1 MSVFDGL
8 VGQDAVIAQLQAAV
22 DGQGMTHAWLFTGPP
37 GSGRSVAARAFA
49 AALQCAERG
58 CGHCDS
64 CHQASTGT
72 HADIALIVPDGLSL
86 GVEKARD
93 IVMATSQRPT
103 HSRYQITL
111 IEDADRLTDQAANA
125 LLKAI
130 EEPPPS
136 GVVLLCAPSLEDVLP
151 TIRSRCRVA
160 ALGTPSSAAVAALL
174 VSDGVDPAMAA
185 FAAQAAQGHIGRARR
200 LATDEATRQERREVL
215 ALPAS
220 VQTVGSALQAAKN
233 LVDAAK
239 AEAEQL
245 AALRDEPERQSLA
258 TALGAG
264 ATGKGY
270 TGSTPRGGA
279 GALKELEKQQK
290 SRATRTQRDALD
302 RALVDLAAFYRDV
315 LALQVGSSAV
325 PVHADLTEQ
334 AAALARSSSAEDTL
348 RRIDAVLGC
357 RTAIEGNVNTQL
369 AVDAMAL
376 GLR

>member
-1 MSVFDGL
+1 VSVFDGL
-8 VGQDAVIAQLQAAV
+8 VGQEAVVAQLQAAAL
-22 DGQGMTHAWLFTGPP
+22 GQGMTHAWLLTGPP

-49 AALQCAERG
+49 AALQCPDHG

-64 CHQASTGT
+64 CHHAMAGT
-72 HADIALIVPDGLSL
+72 HTDISVIVPEGLSL
-86 GVEKARD
+86 GVKQTRA
-93 IVMATSQRPT
+93 IVMATARRPT
-103 HSRYQITL
+103 QSTWQITL
-111 IEDADRLTDQAANA
+111 IEDADRLTDEAANA

-136 GVVLLCAPSLEDVLP
+136 GVVLLCAPSLEDMLP

-160 ALGTPSSAAVAALL
+160 ALVTPSSASVAALL

-215 ALPAS
+215 ALPGS
-220 VQTVGSALQAAKN
+220 VQSVGSALQAAKN
-233 LVDAAK
+233 LVEAAK
-239 AEAEQL
+239 AEAEAL
-245 AALRDEPERQSLA
+245 VVLRDEPEREALA

-270 TGSTPRGGA
+270 TGGTPKGGA
-279 GALKELEKQQK
+279 GVLKDLETQQK
-290 SRATRTQRDALD
+290 SRAKRTTRDALD

-325 PVHADLTEQ
+325 PVHADLTKQ
-334 AAALARSSSAEDTL
+334 AAGLARASSPEDTL
-348 RRIDAVLGC
+348 RRIDAVLAC
-357 RTAIEGNVNTQL
+357 RTAIEGNVNAQL

-376 GLR
+376 SLR

>member
-1 MSVFDGL
+1 VSVFDAL
-8 VGQDAVIAQLQAAV
+8 VGQGAVVAQLEAAV
-22 DGQGMTHAWLFTGPP
+22 AGHGMTHAWLFTGPP
-37 GSGRSVAARAFA
+37 GSGRSIAARAFA
-49 AALQCAERG
+49 AALQCAEHG

-64 CHQASTGT
+64 CHQTLAGT
-72 HADIALIVPDGLSL
+72 HADVAVVAPEGLSIK
-86 GVEKARD
+86 VEEARA

-103 HSRYQITL
+103 HSRWQVTL

-151 TIRSRCRVA
+151 TIRSRCRVVP
-160 ALGTPSSAAVAALL
+160 LVTPAPAAVRDLL

-185 FAAQAAQGHIGRARR
+185 FAAHAAQGHIGRARW
-200 LATDEATRQERREVL
+200 LATDEATRRERSEVL
-215 ALPAS
+215 ALPGALHS
-220 VQTVGSALQAAKN
+220 VGSALHAAKN
-233 LVDAAK
+233 LLDAAK

-245 AALRDEPERQSLA
+245 VVARDQPEREALA

-270 TGSTPRGGA
+270 TGGAPRGGA

-315 LALQVGSSAV
+315 LALQVGSTIA
-325 PVHADLTEQ
+325 PVHADLTHQ
-334 AAALARSSSAEDTL
+334 AEHLARSSTAEDTL
-348 RRIDAVLGC
+348 RRIDAVLAC
-357 RTAIEGNVNTQL
+357 RTAIDANVNAQL

-376 GLR
+376 SLR

>member
-1 MSVFDGL
+1 MSVFDAL
-8 VGQDAVIAQLQAAV
+8 VGQDAVVAQLTAAV
-22 DGQGMTHAWLFTGPP
+22 AGQGMTHAWLFTGPP

-49 AALQCAERG
+49 AALQCKQGG

-64 CHQASTGT
+64 CHQAIGGT
-72 HADIALIVPDGLSL
+72 HADVAVVAPEGLSL
-86 GVEKARD
+86 SVKEARA

-103 HSRYQITL
+103 QSPWQVTL

-136 GVVLLCAPSLEDVLP
+136 GVVLLCAPTLDDVLP
-151 TIRSRCRVA
+151 TVRSRCRLVP
-160 ALGTPSSAAVAALL
+160 LVTPSTAAVTALL
-174 VSDGVDPAMAA
+174 VSTGVDPSMAA

-200 LATDEATRQERREVL
+200 LATDEATRTERREVL

-220 VQTVGSALQAAKN
+220 VQSVGSALQAAKN
-233 LVDAAK
+233 LVEAAK
-239 AEAEQL
+239 AEADQL
-245 AALRDEPERQSLA
+245 SALRNEPEREALA

-270 TGSTPRGGA
+270 TGGTPRGGA
-279 GALKELEKQQK
+279 GALKDLEKQQK

-315 LALQVGSSAV
+315 LALQVGASAV

-334 AAALARSSSAEDTL
+334 AATLARSSTPEQTL
-348 RRIDAVLGC
+348 RRIDAVLAC
-357 RTAIEGNVNTQL
+357 RTAIDGNVNAQL
-369 AVDAMAL
+369 AVDALAL
-376 GLR
+376 SLR

>member
-8 VGQDAVIAQLQAAV
+8 VGQEAVVAQLTAAAA
-22 DGQGMTHAWLFTGPP
+22 GQGMTHAWLFTGPP
-37 GSGRSVAARAFA
+37 GSGRSIAARAFA
-49 AALQCAERG
+49 AALQCPDRG

-64 CHQASTGT
+64 CHQAVTGT
-72 HADIALIVPDGLSL
+72 HADVAVIVPEGLTL
-86 GVEKARD
+86 GVKETRA
-93 IVMATSQRPT
+93 IVMATAHRPT
-103 HSRYQITL
+103 QSRWQITL

-136 GVVLLCAPSLEDVLP
+136 GVVVLCAPSLEDVLP
-151 TIRSRCRVA
+151 TVRSRCRVA
-160 ALGTPSSAAVAALL
+160 ALVTPSPASVAALL
-174 VSDGVDPAMAA
+174 ESEGVDAAMAA

-200 LATDEATRQERREVL
+200 LATDESTRQERREVL

-220 VQTVGSALQAAKN
+220 MASIGSVLNAAKN

-239 AEAEQL
+239 AEAEEL
-245 AALRDEPERQSLA
+245 STLRDEPERDALA

-270 TGSTPRGGA
+270 TGGTPRGGA
-279 GALKELEKQQK
+279 GALKALETQQK
-290 SRATRTQRDALD
+290 SRATRTKRDALD

-315 LALQVGSSAV
+315 LALQLGSSAV
-325 PVHADLTEQ
+325 PVHADLTKQ
-334 AAALARSSSAEDTL
+334 AGALARSSAAEDTL
-348 RRIDAVLGC
+348 RRIDAVLAC
-357 RTAIEGNVNTQL
+357 RTAIDGNVNAQL

-376 GLR
+376 ALR